1 MFSQGVSWIEQIQA
15 FNHYLR
21 KTADISNSDNVDG
34 EIPEKVDDL
43 RSFGSEGVEENE
55 RGHNGWDQLVQKVG
69 RRVREELTQFG
80 HDLKNILQ
88 YSMMLEF

>member
-21 KTADISNSDNVDG
+21 KTADISNSDNVNG

-55 RGHNGWDQLVQKVG
+55 RGHNGRDQLVQKVG